1 MTTMLSITQVKNN
14 KISKTSL
21 SVKKFKLIAGVDES
35 GCGSLVG
42 SVIAAAVIL
51 HPIQPIFGLA
61 DSKTLNKNKRL
72 HLYKNIIKNAL
83 SWSIGYADVTEID
96 RFNILE
102 ARLLAMKR
110 AVHNLSV
117 KPDLILIDGN
127 RAPGF
132 TEIPYQ
138 CFSKGDA
145 RIAVI
150 SAASIIAK
158 VTRDQD
164 MIILDAQYPKYG
176 FAQNK
181 GYPTFFHLQQLA
193 LYGPT
198 LHHRKSF
205 APVKQVIF
213 DINRQFYI

>member
-1 MTTMLSITQVKNN
+1 MTTMLSIVQEKNN
-14 KISKTSL
+14 EISKTL
-21 SVKKFKLIAGVDES
+21 SIKKFKLIAGVDES

-51 HPIQPIFGLA
+51 HPIQPISGLA

-72 HLYKNIIKNAL
+72 NLYKNIIKNAL
-83 SWSIGYADVTEID
+83 TWSIGYADVTEID

-110 AVHNLSV
+110 AVHNLSI

-127 RAPGF
+127 RSPGF

-138 CFSKGDA
+138 CFKKGDA
-145 RIAVI
+145 RIEVI

-164 MIILDAQYPKYG
+164 MIILDGQYPKYG

-181 GYPTFFHLQQLA
+181 GYPTSFHLKQLA
-193 LYGPT
+193 LYGPIS
-198 LHHRKSF
+198 HHRKSF
-205 APVKQVIF
+205 APVKHVIS
-213 DINRQFYI
+213 DINRKLYV